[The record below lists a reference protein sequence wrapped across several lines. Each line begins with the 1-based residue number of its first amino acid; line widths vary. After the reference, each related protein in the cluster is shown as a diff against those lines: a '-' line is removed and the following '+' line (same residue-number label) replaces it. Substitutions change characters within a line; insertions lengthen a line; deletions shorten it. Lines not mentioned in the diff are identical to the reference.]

1 MVCYSDE
8 TLYAPSH
15 SLSSLHFRSFSRG
28 FMSESPIHIAW
39 LVTHILRSLFERH
52 QGSTLVEG
60 LTIEVQTLQAE
71 LHRSQRVLAGYGE
84 LLQRCEANH
93 RWQAWG
99 NSVFCCILVVFAAIS
114 VHTWWVYRP
123 RAPLVRSP
131 PIGGS
136 TGGSSDSEDNT
147 TIAVPGPNLTTLGG
161 PLRPSQLGKGRKRA

>member
-84 LLQRCEANH
+84 LLQRCEANGG
-93 RWQAWG
+93 RPGVIQ
-99 NSVFCCILVVFAAIS
+99 FFAAF
-114 VHTWWVYRP
+114 WWFLLRYQCTRGGYTDHGF
-123 RAPLVRSP
+123 RWSNLHPLVTVLVGQAIQKTTP
-131 PIGGS
+131 PLQFL
-136 TGGSSDSEDNT
+136 DL
-147 TIAVPGPNLTTLGG
+147 NLTTLGG